1 MILEAQNLTFR
12 YPRRGAAP
20 VLEGVNLT
28 LRPGERL
35 GLFAP
40 SGRGKTTLCKLLA
53 GWEKPERGRVLLD
66 SGPLP
71 GRGFCPVQLLWQ
83 HPEEAVDPLLKL
95 RTTLYE
101 AGPTGPAVLE
111 GLGVREEWLE
121 RYPAE
126 LSGGELQRICAA
138 RVLRPGLNFLL
149 CDEASA
155 MLDLVTQARLWRF
168 LLEQAER
175 RGLGML
181 IVSHDRALL
190 DRLCTH
196 VLSWEEIGN
205 RPAAP
210 ETELPAGNVDP
221 GS

>member
-1 MILEAQNLTFR
+1 MTLETRDLTFR
-12 YPRRGAAP
+12 YPRRGASP
-20 VLEGVNLT
+20 VLEGVNFT
-28 LRPGERL
+28 LRAGERV
-35 GLFAP
+35 GLSAP

-53 GWEKPERGRVLLD
+53 GWEAPSSGQVLLD
-66 SGPLP
+66 GVPLSQY
-71 GRGFCPVQLLWQ
+71 RGFCPVQLLWQ

-101 AGPTGPAVLE
+101 AGPVDPVVLE
-111 GLGVREEWLE
+111 GLGVKEEWLE
-121 RYPAE
+121 RYPSE
-126 LSGGELQRICAA
+126 LSGGELQRVCTA
-138 RVLRPGLNFLL
+138 RALGPGLRFLL

-181 IVSHDRALL
+181 IVSHDDALL
-190 DRLCTH
+190 SRLCTR
-196 VLSWEEIGN
+196 V
-205 RPAAP
+205 
-210 ETELPAGNVDP
+210 AGLNS

>member
-1 MILEAQNLTFR
+1 VILEAKNLTFR

-20 VLEGVNLT
+20 VLEGVNFSLGS
-28 LRPGERL
+28 GERL
-35 GLFAP
+35 GLSAP

-53 GWEKPERGRVLLD
+53 GWEEPSSGQVLLD
-66 SGPLP
+66 GVPLSRY
-71 GRGFCPVQLLWQ
+71 RGFCPVQLLWQ

-101 AGPTGPAVLE
+101 AGPVDGGILE
-111 GLGVREEWLE
+111 GLGIREEWLE
-121 RYPAE
+121 RYPSE

-138 RVLRPGLNFLL
+138 RILGPELKFLL

-168 LLEQAER
+168 LLEQTER
-175 RGLGML
+175 RELGML

-190 DRLCTH
+190 TRLCTR
-196 VLSWEEIGN
+196 V
-205 RPAAP
+205 A
-210 ETELPAGNVDP
+210 EL
-221 GS
+221 

>member
-1 MILEAQNLTFR
+1 MTLEARDLTFR
-12 YPRRGAAP
+12 YPRRGASP
-20 VLEGVNLT
+20 VLEGVNFT
-28 LRPGERL
+28 LRAGERV
-35 GLFAP
+35 GLSAP

-53 GWEKPERGRVLLD
+53 GWEAPSSGQVLLD
-66 SGPLP
+66 GVPLSRY
-71 GRGFCPVQLLWQ
+71 RGFCPVQLLWQ

-101 AGPTGPAVLE
+101 AGPVDPAILE
-111 GLGVREEWLE
+111 GLGVKEEWLE
-121 RYPAE
+121 RYPSE
-126 LSGGELQRICAA
+126 LSGGELQRVCTA
-138 RVLRPGLNFLL
+138 RALGPGLRFLL

-181 IVSHDRALL
+181 IVSHDEALL
-190 DRLCTH
+190 SRLCTR
-196 VLSWEEIGN
+196 VVGLNS
-205 RPAAP
+205 
-210 ETELPAGNVDP
+210 

>member
-1 MILEAQNLTFR
+1 MTLEARDLTFR
-12 YPRRGAAP
+12 YPRRGASP
-20 VLEGVNLT
+20 VLEGLNFSLGS
-28 LRPGERL
+28 GERL
-35 GLFAP
+35 GLSAP

-53 GWEKPERGRVLLD
+53 GWEEPSSGQVLLD
-66 SGPLP
+66 GVPMSRT
-71 GRGFCPVQLLWQ
+71 RGFCPVQLLWQ

-101 AGPTGPAVLE
+101 AGPVDPAVLE

-121 RYPAE
+121 RYPSE

-138 RVLRPGLNFLL
+138 RALGPGLRFLL

-175 RGLGML
+175 RELGML

-190 DRLCTH
+190 SRLCTR
-196 VLSWEEIGN
+196 VADLNS
-205 RPAAP
+205 A
-210 ETELPAGNVDP
+210 
-221 GS
+221 S